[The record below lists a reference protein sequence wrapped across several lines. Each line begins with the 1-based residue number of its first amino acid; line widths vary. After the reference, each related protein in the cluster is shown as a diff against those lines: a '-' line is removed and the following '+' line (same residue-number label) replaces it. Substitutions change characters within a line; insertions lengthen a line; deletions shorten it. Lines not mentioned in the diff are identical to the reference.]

1 MHAPRPGFTKED
13 LTFDRDN
20 RTAIRPRGITSPPW
34 KPTLGDQQPRF
45 SVVIPK
51 AACRACKDRFR
62 CTGNTGGHGRHP
74 TLMPRLLHE
83 VQSRARRERQTPEW
97 RRQYAMR
104 AGCEATIS
112 ETVRAHGIRTV
123 ATVAS
128 PRHTSNTSS
137 PPPAPTP
144 SGSADAYSRARCPT
158 ERPEFPAVSSDYA
171 TSSRSRER
179 TDPTKDHQQHP
190 LCGVP
195 TVRHPAAERSTP
207 G

>member
-1 MHAPRPGFTKED
+1 M
-13 LTFDRDN
+13 
-20 RTAIRPRGITSPPW
+20 TSPPW

-51 AACRACKDRFR
+51 AACRACEDRFR

-97 RRQYAMR
+97 RRQYTMR
-104 AGCEATIS
+104 AGCEASIS

-144 SGSADAYSRARCPT
+144 SGSADAYPGHDARPNAQSSEPFPATMRRARDLANEPT
-158 ERPEFPAVSSDYA
+158 PRRITNSILSVECRRCVTRPWKINARVTAACCGRRSP
-171 TSSRSRER
+171 TSLS
-179 TDPTKDHQQHP
+179 
-190 LCGVP
+190 
-195 TVRHPAAERSTP
+195 
-207 G
+207 